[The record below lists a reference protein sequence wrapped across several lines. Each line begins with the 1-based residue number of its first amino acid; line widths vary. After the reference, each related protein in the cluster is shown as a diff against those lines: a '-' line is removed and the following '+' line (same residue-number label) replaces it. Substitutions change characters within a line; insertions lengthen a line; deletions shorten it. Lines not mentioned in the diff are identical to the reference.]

1 MYSRLKCWWW
11 GRTPRNYNLNIRAI
25 KTCGSQRI
33 NLHMNSK
40 SGQFLSDGFHG
51 TYTTGMLWD
60 SIDPSFFSSQCK
72 EDCQNCVYFCS
83 AWSQNWTTWI
93 PRDAYVAH
101 WCCSYSHI
109 LLPFSA
115 TDAPNSDDENAA
127 PTSNCDD
134 ENATAAAST
143 SNCDDENAASTSNCD
158 DENATA
164 APNSDDD
171 DENATANCN
180 YLSSHF
186 NWVLSIVSFFYRL
199 RNEKF

>member
-11 GRTPRNYNLNIRAI
+11 GRTPRNYNLNIRAF
-25 KTCGSQRI
+25 KTWGSQRI
-33 NLHMNSK
+33 NLYMNSK

-51 TYTTGMLWD
+51 IYITGTLWD

-72 EDCQNCVYFCS
+72 QELWPTETIDCQNCVYFCS

-93 PRDAYVAH
+93 PTDAYVAH

-115 TDAPNSDDENAA
+115 TGAPNS
-127 PTSNCDD
+127 DD

-143 SNCDDENAASTSNCD
+143 SNCDDENA
-158 DENATA
+158 TA
-164 APNSDDD
+164 ALCRFIFLQ
-171 DENATANCN
+171 T
-180 YLSSHF
+180 
-186 NWVLSIVSFFYRL
+186 
-199 RNEKF
+199 